1 MILVMLIFGMAVLNN
16 KTGSSGL
23 YFVKESWKYSEHL
36 IASGELIV
44 SVFFFFLV
52 LKKYLKAKFNSQ
64 INEIIKGQ

>member
-44 SVFFFFLV
+44 SVFFFFFGFKEV
-52 LKKYLKAKFNSQ
+52 SKSKV
-64 INEIIKGQ
+64 